1 MRPGPNGFSLW
12 VRSEP
17 LCAPWLGVWFFFLQ
31 KGERTVNTLPTF
43 RFPEGTCIAQ
53 AQPNAGVPVTLDSP
67 GRAVMTDLTHVR
79 AATIGPDT
87 PLTEARQTM
96 IHQGVRLLFVVSEM
110 PCVDGLITSTDLEG
124 ERPLQQINQRGVKYE
139 ELVVDDVMSPLSS
152 LDAIALEDLSH
163 ATVATVIA
171 TLKQVGRRHLLVI
184 QKAGTGHGPWVRGVI
199 SQTQIERQLGR
210 PIEMVETAGSFA
222 EISATLAA

>member
-1 MRPGPNGFSLW
+1 M
-12 VRSEP
+12 
-17 LCAPWLGVWFFFLQ
+17 
-31 KGERTVNTLPTF
+31 NTLPTF

-53 AQPNAGVPVTLDSP
+53 AQPHAGVPVTLDSP

-79 AATIGPDT
+79 AATIAPDM

-124 ERPLQQINQRGVKYE
+124 ERPMQQITKRGVKYE
-139 ELVVDDVMSPLSS
+139 ELVVADVMSPLTT
-152 LDAIALEDLSH
+152 LDAIDLEDLAH
-163 ATVATVIA
+163 ATVAKVIA

-184 QKAGTGHGPWVRGVI
+184 QKPGTGHGPRVRGVI
-199 SQTQIERQLGR
+199 SQTQIERQLGQ
-210 PIEMVETAGSFA
+210 PIALVETAGNFA
-222 EISATLAA
+222 EISQSLAT

>member
-1 MRPGPNGFSLW
+1 M
-12 VRSEP
+12 
-17 LCAPWLGVWFFFLQ
+17 
-31 KGERTVNTLPTF
+31 NTLTTF

-53 AQPNAGVPVTLDSP
+53 AQPNAGVPVTLASP

-79 AATIGPDT
+79 AATIRPDM

-124 ERPLQQINQRGVKYE
+124 ERPMQQIHKRGVKYE
-139 ELVVDDVMSPLSS
+139 DLSVADVMSPLAS
-152 LDAIALEDLSH
+152 LDAIDLEDLAH
-163 ATVATVIA
+163 ADVAKVVA
-171 TLKQVGRRHLLVI
+171 TLKQVGRRHLLVV
-184 QKAGTGHGPWVRGVI
+184 QKAGTGHGPRVRGVI
-199 SQTQIERQLGR
+199 SQAQIERQLGR
-210 PIEMVETAGSFA
+210 PIDMVETAGNFA